1 MQTDY
6 SKFLNAKLYLI
17 EALSLKGMLAGDE
30 RMKEIHDICLSNLEG
45 IENRLN
51 NLNLGW
57 QKGLKNI

>member
-45 IENRLN
+45 IQNRLN
-51 NLNLGW
+51 NLNLG
-57 QKGLKNI
+57 